1 MNEFIKAEND
11 GRMLFKSILDQCKIT
26 DQNPSVDLYDTVDY
40 YYSINGQKC
49 GAEIKKRAEQYQDY
63 DTHLMEIPKLK
74 ALCKRLKDNELDN
87 VYYVCFFGNDVAYIY
102 SVKKIVGSLKDGLIK
117 VRNMNLNRTTA
128 IYTGTK
134 KKQIIMI
141 PKNLAQKL
149 TRINGKWIKN

>member
-1 MNEFIKAEND
+1 
-11 GRMLFKSILDQCKIT
+11 
-26 DQNPSVDLYDTVDY
+26 
-40 YYSINGQKC
+40 
-49 GAEIKKRAEQYQDY
+49 
-63 DTHLMEIPKLK
+63 MEIPKLK

-141 PKNLAQKL
+141 PKNLA
-149 TRINGKWIKN
+149 